1 MSKIKK
7 DDTVIVLTGR
17 DRGRSG
23 KVIKLIGSR
32 VLVEGI
38 NMVKK
43 NVKPNPH
50 TQTQGGIVDKE
61 SSIHISNVAVLNP
74 ATNKA
79 DKVGYKMVDGKKTRY
94 FKSNGEVVA

>member
-1 MSKIKK
+1 MNKIKK
-7 DDTVIVLTGR
+7 DDTVIILTGR

-23 KVIKLIGSR
+23 KVIKLVADR

-61 SSIHISNVAVLNP
+61 SAIHISNVALLNP
-74 ATNKA
+74 ITNKA
-79 DKVGYKMVDGKKTRY
+79 DKIAFKIVDGKKVRY
-94 FKSNGEVVA
+94 FKSNNEIVA